1 MPEIDKIIKD
11 FYGKLPKFDDGR
23 IDYHTSDTAPV
34 ITVFIECAGR
44 ILLLKRSNKVGNYRK
59 KWSTVTGYLD
69 ELKPIKEKALEELSE
84 EIAVSA
90 TDIEKLYFGRLQK
103 VEDGKI
109 NKTWIIQP
117 ALAKLNKKPEIKL
130 DFEHTE
136 YKWIDPNE
144 LSKYDI
150 DIELDKTFALVK
162 KYFDHNL

>member
-34 ITVFIECAGR
+34 ITVFVECAGR

-69 ELKPIKEKALEELSE
+69 ELKPIKEKALEELRE

-90 TDIEKLYFGRLQK
+90 TDIEKLYFGKVQI
-103 VEDGKI
+103 VEDRKI
-109 NKTWIIQP
+109 KKTWIIQP
-117 ALAKLNKKPEIKL
+117 ALARLKKRPDVKL

-136 YKWIDPNE
+136 YTWIKPGEITD
-144 LSKYDI
+144 YDI
-150 DIELDKTFALVK
+150 DVELDKTLALIAK
-162 KYFDHNL
+162 HLD